1 MKILLSPAK
10 SIQTPETY
18 PKIGPTT
25 GKFLKESE
33 KLVKKL
39 KKFSP
44 KKLATL
50 YSVSKDIAELNYNRF
65 QNWQTPVEPGE
76 SVFPAVFA
84 FTGEVYRGLD
94 VTGLSLEEMDYINS
108 HVRILSGLYGL
119 LQPYDLIYP
128 YRLEMGTRLEINAK
142 TKNLYQF
149 WGDKITNLL
158 NAEEPE
164 LIVNLASTEY
174 FKAVNTK
181 KIKAK
186 IITPVF
192 KEFKNG
198 EYKMLMTYAKN
209 ARGEMARYCAK
220 HKIEKAE
227 DLKSFNLSRYQFM
240 PELSTEDEY
249 VFVR

>member
-10 SIQTPETY
+10 SIQIPESY

-25 GKFLKESE
+25 GKFLKETE
-33 KLVKKL
+33 TLVKKM

-44 KKLATL
+44 KKLAAL
-50 YSVSKDIAELNYNRF
+50 YSVSNDIAELNYNRF
-65 QNWQTPVEPGE
+65 QNWESPVEAGE
-76 SVFPAVFA
+76 NILPAVFA
-84 FTGEVYRGLD
+84 FNGEVYRGLN
-94 VTGLSLEEMDYINS
+94 VTELSPEEMDYING

-128 YRLEMGTRLEINAK
+128 YRLEMGTKLEVSAK
-142 TKNLYQF
+142 AKNLYQF
-149 WGDKITNLL
+149 WGDKISNAL
-158 NAEEPE
+158 NAEETDV
-164 LIVNLASTEY
+164 IVNLASAEY
-174 FKAVNTK
+174 FKAVNAK

-209 ARGEMARYCAK
+209 ARGEMARYCAQN
-220 HKIEKAE
+220 KIETAE
-227 DLKSFNLSRYQFM
+227 DLKSFNLSNYRFM
-240 PELSTEDEY
+240 PEMSTDEEY